1 MKRVC
6 AILLFFLLVAL
17 FANSAFAYRIADK
30 SLLQAASDYATTRRN
45 LEWDAFFAPWTIFEE
60 RSPMLKSPSERAIVY
75 TPFLLAAIETKQYM
89 DQNKTV
95 NNDKITEVLK
105 SYENNF
111 VVCTILRSSRPFTAE
126 SLSAI
131 AQQDNRIIK
140 PHYVHG
146 EPPID
151 LKQLGQSAAPSYEM
165 RVYFYFR
172 QMQINPGLPVTLLV
186 FEPERNARRFLLPL
200 NSIN

>member
-1 MKRVC
+1 MKRFC
-6 AILLFFLLVAL
+6 AILLLFLAFISFVSSAL
-17 FANSAFAYRIADK
+17 AYRLADK
-30 SLLQAASDYATTRRN
+30 SLLQEASVYATTRRN

-60 RSPMLKSPSERAIVY
+60 KSPMLKSPSERAIVY
-75 TPFLLAAIETKQYM
+75 TPFLLAAMENKQYL
-89 DQNKTV
+89 DRNKTV
-95 NNDKITEVLK
+95 DDAKITEVLK
-105 SYENNF
+105 NYEDNF
-111 VVCTILRSSRPFTAE
+111 VVCTILRSSRRFTAE

-131 AQQDNRIIK
+131 VQQDNRIMK

-146 EPPID
+146 EPLVD
-151 LKQLGQSAAPSYEM
+151 LRQSGQAATPSYEM

-172 QMQINPGLPVTLLV
+172 QAQINPGVPVTLLV